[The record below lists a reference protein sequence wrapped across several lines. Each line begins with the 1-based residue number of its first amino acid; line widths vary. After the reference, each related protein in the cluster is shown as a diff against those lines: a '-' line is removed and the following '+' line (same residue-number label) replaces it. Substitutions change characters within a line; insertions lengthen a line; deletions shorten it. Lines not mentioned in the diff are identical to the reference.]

1 MSAFVKRI
9 TLSKISGF
17 ILIATLFCLCEALSR
32 LSIVD
37 NNYLPPISTIVYSLY
52 ELIKSLEIIRH
63 LFITLKR
70 VILGYILGASL
81 GYLLGFVCGYTSR
94 IYYILELSI
103 EYLRPMPSIALIPIG
118 ILFLGIGDALNV
130 AIIGW
135 ACSWPVFI
143 NTMDGVRS
151 TDYILLNT
159 ARTLGLQRWG
169 IIRKVIIPA
178 SLPFVFTGLR
188 VGLGIAI
195 AVVVITEMVASGSG
209 LGFFIITTSL
219 SFRIP
224 EMYAGIIIIGLFGY
238 LLNKA
243 FLYIDK
249 KILKWQRSFFSTGK

>member
-1 MSAFVKRI
+1 MPTFVKHI
-9 TLSKISGF
+9 NISKISGF
-17 ILIATLFCLCEALSR
+17 ILITTLFCLCEILSR

-37 NNYLPPISTIVYSLY
+37 NNYLPPISTIAYSLC
-52 ELIKSLEIIRH
+52 ELIRSLEIIQH

-70 VILGYILGASL
+70 LILGYVLGASF
-81 GYLLGFVCGYTSR
+81 GYLLGFLCGYASR
-94 IYYILELSI
+94 IYYLLELSI

-143 NTMDGVRS
+143 NTMDGVYS

-159 ARTLGLQRWG
+159 AKTLGLQRWG

-188 VGLGIAI
+188 IGLGIAI
-195 AVVVITEMVASGSG
+195 AVVVITEMVASSSG

-224 EMYAGIIIIGLFGY
+224 EMYAGIIVIGLLGY

-243 FLYIDK
+243 FLSIDK
-249 KILKWQRSFFSTGK
+249 KVLKWQRRFLSTGK